1 MKLKKFLP
9 IIFSAAFFMPAQI
22 SAASM
27 TLNTQ
32 DAELNST
39 IMLVARMGGINV
51 SVDDSVKGTISLSL
65 NNIDPIKALKIIA
78 KTKNLHLIEE
88 SGIFIIT
95 ADFNNKRFMQ
105 TYVFPIKFA
114 DAETLKQAV
123 IISLDPE
130 TTTNLSNKLTRT
142 IKLSGLDEGE
152 GDSDS
157 VRISTTK
164 VASDE
169 ISSND
174 EKPSTRSEKI
184 DRKDRVFV
192 NPEINALILYGTPA
206 EYERVKRLLETLDV
220 ELKQVSVEAKILAI
234 DKEASKNLGVEW
246 MWSSIDGTYS
256 AQSERN
262 RYSESSNGYSN
273 ESSQG
278 WSAQSELSRSSSRKY
293 STDKGSSYE
302 EENAA
307 KFVLANQLLDANIF
321 SGSGL
326 IQFGR
331 SLTSFMGFN
340 WALSARI
347 NALVTN
353 GKAKILSRPNV
364 TTIQGKEAVIN
375 VGSSVPVP
383 KVQTTNSTVTT
394 SIDYRDAG
402 IILKY
407 TPRINADGTITATI
421 HTEVSTPQYVADMGA
436 YRFNTRSADTTVTV
450 RDGEPMVIGGLIG
463 AEESKSVSKIPF
475 LGDLPILGA
484 LFRNHKKSK
493 SESELIIFLTAHV
506 LDGNSDETLS
516 DKP

>member
-22 SAASM
+22 SAAPM

-105 TYVFPIKFA
+105 TYVFPIKFG

-123 IISLDPE
+123 IMSLDLK
-130 TTTNLSNKLTRT
+130 TKTNLSNKLTRT
-142 IKLSGLDEGE
+142 IKLSALDEGE

-157 VRISTTK
+157 VRISTTRT
-164 VASDE
+164 ASDE

-174 EKPSTRSEKI
+174 EKPSTQSEEI

-246 MWSSIDGTYS
+246 MWSTIPQNVIRTTE
-256 AQSERN
+256 ERYDRAGN
-262 RYSESSNGYSN
+262 YIGEKITITRNANDSTGY
-273 ESSQG
+273 G
-278 WSAQSELSRSSSRKY
+278 
-293 STDKGSSYE
+293 
-302 EENAA
+302 
-307 KFVLANQLLDANIF
+307 I
-321 SGSGL
+321 

-331 SLTSFMGFN
+331 NPEGIPFEFYFG
-340 WALSARI
+340 AKI

-383 KVQTTNSTVTT
+383 KVQTTNSTVTN

-506 LDGNSDETLS
+506 LEGNSDETLS